1 MQLSRK
7 CTFQIFYVAF
17 ELYFNRMMMVTMVTV
32 MVANLLTCIPII
44 CFLLWVNC
52 GLAYLY

>member
-7 CTFQIFYVAF
+7 YTFQTFYVAF
-17 ELYFNRMMMVTMVTV
+17 ELYFNRMVMV

-44 CFLLWVNC
+44 CLFLWVNC